1 MNDVTLY
8 YETLKMLD
16 KNINKLTTEV
26 DKLQGELTQLT
37 ISRDIIEVKLRDA
50 EHAEYSASEMH
61 DIEEQR
67 KRDELIDEDEHWF
80 AKMVNDQAEL
90 DELEE
95 IHEACC
101 QKSDIPEYIVASI
114 SEDAEET
121 YVFEADANGNI
132 LSYDEYGG
140 LAYRWG
146 DANWRDID
154 AAVKSCMSQT
164 YMKVNRVNKGNHT
177 LFRLVD
183 DKEIHQPDE
192 LTYWDGDESDRISY

>member
-1 MNDVTLY
+1 
-8 YETLKMLD
+8 MLD
-16 KNINKLTTEV
+16 KNINKLTNEIE
-26 DKLQGELTQLT
+26 KLHGELDQITS
-37 ISRDIIEVKLRDA
+37 SRDIMEKKLRDA
-50 EHAEYSASEMH
+50 EYAEYSASEMH

-67 KRDELIDEDEHWF
+67 KRDELINESNLPEPPEDDNWF
-80 AKMVNDQAEL
+80 INMLNEPDSAP
-90 DELEE
+90 EE
-95 IHEACC
+95 YYER
-101 QKSDIPEYIVASI
+101 SDIPEYIVASI

-132 LSYDEYGG
+132 LSYEEYGG

-154 AAVKSCMSQT
+154 AAVKLCMSQT

-192 LTYWDGDESDRISY
+192 FTHWDGDESDKISY